1 MNAQQWESF
10 LWGCTRLNFFFL
22 LLTFVVL
29 LLSEQVY
36 TIHRYFYAGSLAEFQ
51 NTLYLTM
58 GIYKLLWIFFNV
70 IPYWVL
76 RQTNKSNT

>member
-1 MNAQQWESF
+1 
-10 LWGCTRLNFFFL
+10 
-22 LLTFVVL
+22 L

-36 TIHRYFYAGSLAEFQ
+36 TINRYFYAGSLAEFQ